1 MIPPTRLD
9 YCTSV
14 FYPSPMQTT
23 QAPFGMVKGYMDTVY
38 PSPMSQKLE
47 KIYYIYH
54 HKKGEWA
61 IYLNGENKI
70 GVKRDAKKL
79 PKITFFLD
87 SHFWDFMTW
96 LRV

>member
-1 MIPPTRLD
+1 
-9 YCTSV
+9 
-14 FYPSPMQTT
+14 
-23 QAPFGMVKGYMDTVY
+23 MDTVY
-38 PSPMSQKLE
+38 PSPMNQKLE

-87 SHFWDFMTW
+87 SDIIYDKYNDDGLPTEPERDNNTVWRISGSLTPAPK
-96 LRV
+96 LRVKKLL